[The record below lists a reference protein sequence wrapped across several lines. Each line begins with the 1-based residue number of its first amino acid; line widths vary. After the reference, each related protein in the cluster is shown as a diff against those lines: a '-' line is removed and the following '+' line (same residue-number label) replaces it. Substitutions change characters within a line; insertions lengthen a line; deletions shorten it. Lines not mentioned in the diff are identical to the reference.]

1 MEEKQTLSVEEI
13 EAQMIIELPD
23 RSLMQAENFS
33 EINAALQI
41 IEVLLGLF

>member
-33 EINAALQI
+33 GN
-41 IEVLLGLF
+41 